1 MKFSEDYKSIEED
14 NKIDSFD
21 LILKQCLKRSY
32 LTIKILKINKK

>member
-21 LILKQCLKRSY
+21 LILKQCLKRRY
-32 LTIKILKINKK
+32 LILKINKK